1 MVPGPR
7 VELGLSCENQ
17 ILSLARLPVPP
28 SGHDRNGFLF
38 SSMIAGQR
46 QSTGVSFSGFD
57 PAW

>member
-28 SGHDRNGFLF
+28 SGHERTGCPF
-38 SSMIAGQR
+38 SSMISGQR
-46 QSTGVSFSGFD
+46 QTTGFSFSGFCR
-57 PAW
+57 AC

>member
-28 SGHDRNGFLF
+28 SGHKRNGFPF

-46 QSTGVSFSGFD
+46 QSTGFSFSGFY

>member
-28 SGHDRNGFLF
+28 SGQTVMDSRFL
-38 SSMIAGQR
+38 A
-46 QSTGVSFSGFD
+46 
-57 PAW
+57 

>member
-28 SGHDRNGFLF
+28 SGHEHTGFPF
-38 SSMIAGQR
+38 SSMISVQR
-46 QSTGVSFSGFD
+46 QTTGFSFSGFYR
-57 PAW
+57 AC